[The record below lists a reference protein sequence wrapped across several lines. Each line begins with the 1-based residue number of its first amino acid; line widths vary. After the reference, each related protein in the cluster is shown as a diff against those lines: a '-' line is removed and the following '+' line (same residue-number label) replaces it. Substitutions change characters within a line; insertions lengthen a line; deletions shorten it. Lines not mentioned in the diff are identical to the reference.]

1 MKQTRMLFFAALAT
15 SSLCAEPEC
24 LLESQAKCS
33 QCRPNKESK
42 SEETGKVVIANFL
55 NMFANFL
62 RMVTAEKGDKETLIN
77 GGMGIAG
84 SLAAIATQ
92 ACKCVELTETSPE
105 ELLTYITTQCAQ
117 ANVDEE
123 LTQQLT
129 RAIKLQYWRSALL
142 APETRARY
150 AEYAVHSGTSN
161 D

>member
-1 MKQTRMLFFAALAT
+1 MKQTRILFFAALAT

-24 LLESQAKCS
+24 LLESDTKCANCKPQKPS
-33 QCRPNKESK
+33 N
-42 SEETGKVVIANFL
+42 SEETGKVVVANFL

-105 ELLTYITTQCAQ
+105 ELLNYIITQCAQ
-117 ANVDEE
+117 ANVEEE
-123 LTQQLT
+123 LTQELT
-129 RAIKLQYWRSALL
+129 REIKLQYYKSALL

-150 AEYAVHSGTSN
+150 AEYAAHSGTSN